1 MNICL
6 QEEAGNNE
14 TKARNK
20 RDSHH
25 DLGVELIEKGKGGVF
40 ATSEAGELVMPVS
53 SHRQE
58 SVSSVHQVTL
68 QRGTF
73 LEFVSIEAS
82 AICCFHIMP
91 AVRGEGESQTMII
104 AEDGD

>member
-73 LEFVSIEAS
+73 LEFVSREAS
-82 AICCFHIMP
+82 AVRGCSHIM
-91 AVRGEGESQTMII
+91 R
-104 AEDGD
+104 